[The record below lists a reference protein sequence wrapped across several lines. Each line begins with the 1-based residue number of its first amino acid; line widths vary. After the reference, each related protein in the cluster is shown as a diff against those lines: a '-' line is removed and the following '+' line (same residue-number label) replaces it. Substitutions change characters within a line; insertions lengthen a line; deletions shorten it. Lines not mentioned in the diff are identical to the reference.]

1 MKIIILLSLLLSSD
15 FITYGQSAI
24 DMKLKNQLDSVLQ
37 LDQKYREILSN
48 GISDSTQQDSIA
60 TSLGIE
66 PKSVI
71 KTLWKLQHSIDSS
84 NLVFVEDV
92 IMKFGYP
99 GRTLVGEETCDA
111 AWNVIQHSSK
121 IDKYLDIIKKAAT
134 EKELPFRLY
143 AMMYDRYLMNHKKE
157 QIYGTQVSFLHLKN
171 GESGWFVYPI
181 KNPRKVNE
189 LRRKAGFD
197 QSVEENAKRLDAEY
211 RVMKISEI
219 KRSLRS

>member
-1 MKIIILLSLLLSSD
+1 V
-15 FITYGQSAI
+15 
-24 DMKLKNQLDSVLQ
+24 KLKNQLDSVLQ

-111 AWNVIQHSSK
+111 VWNVIQHSSK
-121 IDKYLDIIKKAAT
+121 IDRYLDIIKKAAT

-181 KNPRKVNE
+181 KNPRKVNK

-197 QSVEENAKRLDAEY
+197 QSVEENAKRLDA
-211 RVMKISEI
+211 
-219 KRSLRS
+219 